1 MHGNSGQI
9 KTVLVTGA
17 SSGIGMRS
25 VELLLEA
32 GMKVYA
38 ASRRVERMRE
48 LEEKGAVL
56 IELDIRDEQ
65 SISRAVEYIDSHS
78 EGLDILVNNA
88 GYGSY
93 GAVEDVPIEEARQQF
108 EVNLFGLARL
118 TQLLLPSMRARGAG
132 RIINISSMGGKMY
145 TPFGAWYHATKHAL
159 EGFSDVLRLELS
171 AFGIDVVIVEPG
183 GIKTDWGMIAADN
196 LEARSSGGA
205 YARGARTAARSMREL
220 YSSQRLTDPKRIA
233 QVILKAA
240 TARRPKT
247 RYVAGFM
254 ARPALLLRK
263 LLPDRTFDRIIS
275 RMA

>member
-1 MHGNSGQI
+1 MDTNRT

-17 SSGIGMRS
+17 SSGIGKRS

-38 ASRRVERMRE
+38 ASRRLERMRE
-48 LEEKGAVL
+48 LEEKGAIL
-56 IELDIRDEQ
+56 LELDLREEQ
-65 SISRAVEYIDSHS
+65 SISQAVEAIKSQS
-78 EGLDILVNNA
+78 EGVDILVNNA

-118 TQLLLPSMRARGAG
+118 TQLLLPSMRTKGSG

-183 GIKTDWGMIAADN
+183 GIKTEWGRIAADN
-196 LEARSSGGA
+196 LEASSSGGA

-220 YSSQRLTDPKRIA
+220 YGSQRLTDPERIA

-254 ARPALLLRK
+254 ARPALFLRK
-263 LLPDRTFDRIIS
+263 LLPDRAFDRIIS
-275 RMA
+275 KMA